1 MRSHK
6 QNLHLHLCVCL
17 RIWLVYAKP
26 TLDFSLSC
34 FCPSGN
40 KKMLRARAAGKE
52 VNEKSRETADVT
64 HICIYLRYTHTH
76 TTYIWPTWSNFVEH
90 TFFFEKGAAMNAFH
104 SSANM
109 WCVNIHTKHTRY
121 TTRCHNT
128 HIYIYIYTLEFV
140 CELMECWRDQQ
151 FRLRIWVTVR
161 RPDENIQTLNRGG
174 ELKFDNFILNI
185 NSKRNEIH
193 IDNNIIIVSIYSSRM
208 RLAIFAR
215 MQLSWKMNRTHLPYL
230 MIYTSFAPRLRCI
243 LLI

>member
-1 MRSHK
+1 MPNQHSIFHSR
-6 QNLHLHLCVCL
+6 VFV
-17 RIWLVYAKP
+17 RRAIRR
-26 TLDFSLSC
+26 C
-34 FCPSGN
+34 FARAQLG
-40 KKMLRARAAGKE
+40 KKWMKNRARQQT
-52 VNEKSRETADVT
+52 SRTYVYT
-64 HICIYLRYTHTH
+64 CGTHTH
-76 TTYIWPTWSNFVEH
+76 TQHIYDRRGAILWNIR
-90 TFFFEKGAAMNAFH
+90 FFFEKGAAMNAFH

-140 CELMECWRDQQ
+140 CDLMECWRDQQ